1 VSEQLTDLSCSS
13 FGVKLQ
19 YCSFLLDPAL
29 IILMS
34 VITAADW
41 FAERR
46 YHMSDVGNFDWE
58 DVYGYGIT
66 LFIDFKRTSL

>member
-1 VSEQLTDLSCSS
+1 M
-13 FGVKLQ
+13 
-19 YCSFLLDPAL
+19 
-29 IILMS
+29 ILMS
-34 VITAADW
+34 VTTAADW

-46 YHMSDVGNFDWE
+46 YHISDIGNFDWE